1 MLRSYL
7 DGVLFADAFGDAPPV
22 VGLHGWG
29 RTRQDLTPIVEPF
42 GGASIDLPGHGASPE
57 PPEAWGAE
65 QYAEVI
71 AKALEQ
77 LHVAPVVLG
86 HSMGGR
92 VAVCLA
98 AARPDLVGGLVLTG
112 APLLRNQT
120 AGGKAPLS
128 FRLAKRLH
136 GLGVVSDARME
147 AARRRHGS
155 ADYRNAQGVMR
166 DTLVRV
172 VNEDYRE
179 QLGRIRCHVEM
190 VWGADDTAAT
200 ATMAG
205 AAASLLGEAAHL
217 EVLPGV
223 GHDTPRHAPDALREA
238 VGRALA
244 A

>member
-1 MLRSYL
+1 VLRSYL

-22 VGLHGWG
+22 VGLHGWA

-42 GGASIDLPGHGASPE
+42 GGASIDLPGHGASPD

-65 QYAEVI
+65 QYAEVV

-77 LHVAPVVLG
+77 LHVQPVVVG

-98 AARPDLVGGLVLTG
+98 AARPDLVGSLVLTG
-112 APLLRNQT
+112 APLLRPPSP
-120 AGGKAPLS
+120 GGKAPLA
-128 FRLAKRLH
+128 FRVAKRLH
-136 GLGVVSDARME
+136 RLGVVSDARME
-147 AARRRHGS
+147 AERRTHGS

-166 DTLVRV
+166 DSLVRL

-179 QLGRIRCHVEM
+179 QLGRVRCHVEM
-190 VWGADDTAAT
+190 VWGDGDTAAT
-200 ATMAG
+200 AAMAHE
-205 AAASLLGEAAHL
+205 AASLLADAHL

-223 GHDTPRHAPDALREA
+223 GHDTPREAPDALHDA
-238 VGRALA
+238 VDRALA